1 MNSFKNI
8 SRCPALVDAKLGSIT
23 KGLVLDYMNLRKD
36 EGVTSAS
43 INREKALIT
52 CILTCAVE
60 WDMLS
65 HHPLRGLKSFRE
77 SGKRDVEITDEQVA
91 AMIEA
96 LPESVGNIVE
106 LACYTGFRLE
116 NILSLMIA
124 DVRFHDLTATGEV
137 YLEVKGGRRILF
149 PLGERAVEVLKRAIR
164 KRDEGY
170 VFINPRSGS
179 RYSSIQTSFNKAV
192 NEVGLTA
199 LDGSKLRFHDLRHV
213 FSNWLHRDASL
224 DQLRGLLGHKDR
236 ATTDRYVTVNHRSVS
251 KVLSLLPNI
260 RESKKKN
267 GSNPAQAEAV

>member
-1 MNSFKNI
+1 MNKIWSSPIF
-8 SRCPALVDAKLGSIT
+8 
-23 KGLVLDYMNLRKD
+23 
-36 EGVTSAS
+36 E
-43 INREKALIT
+43 
-52 CILTCAVE
+52 
-60 WDMLS
+60 
-65 HHPLRGLKSFRE
+65 
-77 SGKRDVEITDEQVA
+77 
-91 AMIEA
+91 
-96 LPESVGNIVE
+96 
-106 LACYTGFRLE
+106 
-116 NILSLMIA
+116 
-124 DVRFHDLTATGEV
+124 DVRFHDLTASGEV

-149 PLGERAVEVLKRAIR
+149 PLGERAVEVLKQAIG

-213 FSNWLHRDASL
+213 FSNWLHRDGEGASL
-224 DQLRGLLGHKDR
+224 DQLRTLLGHKDR
-236 ATTDRYVTVNHRSVS
+236 ATTDRYVTVNHRAVS